1 LFELYHMFEKC
12 FRNTVIIIVYW
23 TGIISSNYDFCFDS
37 RNFFCFGWTI
47 LGSNRGRGKS
57 FFLLQNIEAHF
68 RSQTVSYSMSPIVIC
83 KQRVWG
89 VVVTA
94 NLHLEA
100 RLRLSGAIS
109 LWKNF
114 TVLPIPFIPNL
125 CVCVCRLYVI
135 EIVKKMHL
143 LVS

>member
-1 LFELYHMFEKC
+1 MIFVL
-12 FRNTVIIIVYW
+12 TV
-23 TGIISSNYDFCFDS
+23 GISSV
-37 RNFFCFGWTI
+37 
-47 LGSNRGRGKS
+47 LVGRSWVRIAAGGKS

-125 CVCVCRLYVI
+125 CVCVCV
-135 EIVKKMHL
+135 
-143 LVS
+143 